1 MIDLIEKNGSD
12 ASLLNREFERY
23 VDAHGI
29 SDPIPFR
36 DLATTEFMRTYQY
49 PINSWPFFVSPAFV
63 ADMQEMNGNI
73 LRITH
78 AAIRGIFN
86 DDPERMA
93 AAMGMDAVRCSLFLS
108 KLNLSDI
115 CFRTDAVLTEQGLK
129 LVEVNVGTSI
139 GGWQIQWM
147 DETFRN
153 YPGYRG
159 FFDKHSVSCRNT
171 PVTFFR
177 FLIES
182 AARIEDHGTRVILFK
197 VKEGFDPALYG
208 EFLQQCIDEAVAASG
223 VDAQV
228 RFFASFDALEVTPQ
242 GTFHDG
248 DRIHLVTFGDLSGEA
263 PAPVQLLRSVLAGKL
278 ACPDFPTNMVLS
290 DKRAMA
296 LLHYAV
302 QAGALPTADAELVT
316 RYVPRTFMLGGPLY
330 RADLMDELLARKD
343 DYVVK
348 QCDGMQGID
357 VYVGR
362 FMNMEDWTRKLAT
375 LERQELWIA
384 QEYCESVR
392 FYGHAPGS
400 RQVFDFVWGVF
411 QFGDRFGGSW
421 IRMMPN
427 SESYDGVINSARG
440 AQERIVFEAAC

>member
-1 MIDLIEKNGSD
+1 MMDLIENNGCA

-23 VDAHGI
+23 IDTHRI
-29 SDPIPFR
+29 SDAIPFR
-36 DLATTEFMRTYQY
+36 ELATTEFMRTYQY

-63 ADMQEMNGNI
+63 ANMEEMNGNI
-73 LRITH
+73 LRITY

-86 DDPERMA
+86 NDPARMA
-93 AAMGMDAVRCSLFLS
+93 AAMGIDTVRCSLFLG

-115 CFRTDAVLTEQGLK
+115 CFRTDAVLTASGLK

-153 YPGYRG
+153 HPGYRG
-159 FFDKHSVSCRNT
+159 FFDQHSVNCRNT

-182 AARIEDHGTRVILFK
+182 AARIQDAAPRIILVK
-197 VKEGFDPALYG
+197 VRKGFDPDMYG
-208 EFLQQCIDEAVAASG
+208 EFLHHCIGEAVAGSG
-223 VDAQV
+223 VDASI
-228 RFFASFDALEVTPQ
+228 RFFASFDELEVTSQ

-248 DRIHLVTFGDLSGEA
+248 DRIHLVTFGDLSGEP
-263 PAPVQLLRSVLAGKL
+263 PAPVELLRSMLAGRL

-296 LLHYAV
+296 LLHHAV
-302 QAGALPTADAELVT
+302 QVGALPAADAALVT
-316 RYVPRTFMLGGPLY
+316 RYVPRTFLMGGPLY
-330 RADLMDELLARKD
+330 RPALMDELLTRKD

-362 FMNMEDWTRKLAT
+362 FMTAEDWAAKLGT
-375 LERQELWIA
+375 LERPELWIA
-384 QEYCESVR
+384 QEYCESVC

-411 QFGDRFGGSW
+411 QFGERFGGSW
-421 IRMMPN
+421 IRMMPVDGN
-427 SESYDGVINSARG
+427 YDGVINSARG
-440 AQERIVFEAAC
+440 AQERIVFEAAY